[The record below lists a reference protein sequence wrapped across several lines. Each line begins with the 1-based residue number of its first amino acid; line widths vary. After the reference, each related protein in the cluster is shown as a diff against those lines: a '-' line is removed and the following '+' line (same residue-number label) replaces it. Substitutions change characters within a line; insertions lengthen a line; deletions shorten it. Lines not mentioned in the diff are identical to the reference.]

1 MVAVASHQQKCCQ
14 NQGLI
19 SEALD
24 SGPCSSPRRGWVS
37 STGPPAHKWLVIKA
51 SWWQGT
57 KTLKVYRLA
66 SAWAPTLSP
75 HLSIFTTFEQG
86 VIIQFYCLV
95 GECVDCLTVPVF
107 LITKQVV
114 IPKCSLI
121 SRVDGCLTFWMQQ
134 AKKRSE
140 PYFNQEGTPVF
151 KTNSVV
157 QVCMAQK
164 PKRNT

>member
-51 SWWQGT
+51 SWWQGR

-86 VIIQFYCLV
+86 VIIYSILLFGGWMCWLSDSTGIPNNQTSGHPKVLFDFKSGWVSDFLNAT
-95 GECVDCLTVPVF
+95 GKKTLRTLLQPRRDTCVQDKLSST
-107 LITKQVV
+107 
-114 IPKCSLI
+114 SMYG
-121 SRVDGCLTFWMQQ
+121 S
-134 AKKRSE
+134 
-140 PYFNQEGTPVF
+140 
-151 KTNSVV
+151 KT
-157 QVCMAQK
+157 
-164 PKRNT
+164 